1 MFFRFW
7 ASAPALILNNMTDE
21 EKKSCDAA
29 IAELRRF
36 VPTVMVIGGNKDG
49 NGFLFMGVKPG
60 SPFNTQVEY
69 LTMSIAS
76 VIKNND
82 QARLILMAAVSMFLE
97 SNFEYRKLMINALK
111 HMQQIKR

>member
-1 MFFRFW
+1 
-7 ASAPALILNNMTDE
+7 MTDE
-21 EKKSCDAA
+21 EKKACDTA

-36 VPTVMVIGGNKDG
+36 VPTVMIIGGNKDG

-60 SPFNTQVEY
+60 SPFNTQVEH

-82 QARLILMAAVSMFLE
+82 QARLILMAAVCMFLE
-97 SNFEYRKLMINALK
+97 SNLEYRQLMLK
-111 HMQQIKR
+111 AIYRMPKR